1 MARIPGLYRRGN
13 VWWCKYYGVVLISL
27 AASQFGCVATLED
40 AQAAKGSGTS
50 RTYRKPYDVVWPVVV
65 ESITSSGLNLVSA
78 DRETGRILARR
89 PPTMASWGEN
99 VAIFVDG
106 FSEKTTTRVEIV
118 SKATWSVNMTAANW
132 ERRLFEVLDKR
143 L

>member
-1 MARIPGLYRRGN
+1 MMTRAAL
-13 VWWCKYYGVVLISL
+13 GVVLILL

-50 RTYRKPYDVVWPVVV
+50 RIYQKPHDVVWPVVL
-65 ESITSSGLNLVSA
+65 EAITSSGLNLTSA
-78 DRETGRILARR
+78 NKETGRILAQRG
-89 PPTMASWGEN
+89 PTIVSWGEN

-106 FSEKTTTRVEIV
+106 SDKATTRVEIV
-118 SKATWSVNMTAANW
+118 SKAALVTNVTATNW
-132 ERRLFEVLDKR
+132 ERRLFEALDKR

>member
-1 MARIPGLYRRGN
+1 MMTRAAI
-13 VWWCKYYGVVLISL
+13 GVVLILL
-27 AASQFGCVATLED
+27 AASQSGCVTTLED
-40 AQAAKGSGTS
+40 AQTAKGSGTS

-65 ESITSSGLNLVSA
+65 ESIKSSGLNLVSA

-89 PPTMASWGEN
+89 PPTMASWGES
-99 VAIFVDG
+99 VAIFVDE
-106 FSEKTTTRVEIV
+106 SEKTTTRVEIV